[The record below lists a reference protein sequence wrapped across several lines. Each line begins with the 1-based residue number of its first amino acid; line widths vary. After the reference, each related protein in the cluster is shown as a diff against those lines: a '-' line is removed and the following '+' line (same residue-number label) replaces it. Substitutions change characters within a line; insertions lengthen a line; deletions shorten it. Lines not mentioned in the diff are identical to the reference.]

1 MFNNASK
8 TYTTN
13 GNVGP
18 ENGKNTIAVDGTDL
32 YVCQGARG
40 LVRYNSNGDKVWD
53 YVVPAIQNEKSDKYG
68 AVKGYCNGVA
78 ISGNYVFVAA
88 GGYGVVVL
96 DKATGK
102 ELCHRIAF
110 NGKQE
115 NGKWKNGNSAN
126 YVTIGK
132 DGYIFVAYGQSRV
145 QVFKLTSTTK

>member
-1 MFNNASK
+1 MFTRTFWTDGACSQ
-8 TYTTN
+8 N
-13 GNVGP
+13 G
-18 ENGKNTIAVDGTDL
+18 T
-32 YVCQGARG
+32 
-40 LVRYNSNGDKVWD
+40 W
-53 YVVPAIQNEKSDKYG
+53 
-68 AVKGYCNGVA
+68 
-78 ISGNYVFVAA
+78 A